1 MDECDQLAT
10 WVFYKRLGRRLKTL
24 RLYNQVRLK
33 EIAAL
38 LGVTYQQYQ
47 KYERG
52 ITRLPVDRLVK
63 LKNFYGVSYA
73 SLLD

>member
-1 MDECDQLAT
+1 MDEYDQLAA
-10 WVFYKRLGRRLKTL
+10 WVFYKRLGQRLRTL
-24 RLYNQVRLK
+24 RVYNKVRLK
-33 EIAAL
+33 ELSAL

-52 ITRLPVDRLVK
+52 VTRLHADRLVK
-63 LKNFYGVSYA
+63 LKRFYDVSYA